1 MLTVFMLDDL
11 LVLVIALKTLEV
23 TGMTST
29 YARWSNLLGG
39 VVLLLIGVLL
49 ILRPEWLTFAA

>member
-1 MLTVFMLDDL
+1 MLDNL